1 MNTSTVSNQAV
12 LATLRKA
19 GLTMG
24 RNLTSSLGWVVE
36 AVDNNNKRALT
47 INGRVHT
54 PAEAVRLSFN
64 CRGYNHAA
72 AKRDAQ
78 LPTVIEALTGKGL
91 TVTQIGETQN
101 WLVRKVA
108 A

>member
-1 MNTSTVSNQAV
+1 MNENTVSNQAV

-19 GLTMG
+19 GVSMG
-24 RNLTSSLGWVVE
+24 RNLSSSLGWVAQ
-36 AVDNNNKRALT
+36 AVDNNNRRAAT

-78 LPTVIEALTGKGL
+78 LPLVIEALTAKGL
-91 TVTQIGETQN
+91 KVTQVSNTYE
-101 WLVRKVA
+101 WLITA
-108 A
+108 N